1 MEDLFMFDMPNRA
14 ELKQQARELLQTAQ
28 VSPKGLTALYCGL
41 TLVLNLL
48 DYFAGSLIPGGAP
61 EVLTTFVSIFTN
73 LAGWILA
80 AGFTLYCMGIR
91 RHEVTEYGTLFD
103 GFSFTGKIIA
113 LNFVMSFFI
122 LLWSMLFVVPGIIA
136 YYRYSFALYNLYD
149 NPGLNIME
157 ALEMS
162 KQQTRGWKLDLLKL
176 DLSYLGWAL
185 LSLLPAL
192 YVDGQRYMQALGD
205 PASILSVGSTL
216 PEILVC
222 GLWSLAVSLF
232 FLPNYQCVSLDY
244 FDAAKAAVPGGRTF
258 RDGGP
263 DDLGSF

>member
-1 MEDLFMFDMPNRA
+1 MFDMPNRA

-122 LLWSMLFVVPGIIA
+122 LLWSMLFVVPGINA
-136 YYRYSFALYNLYD
+136 YYRNSFAL
-149 NPGLNIME
+149 
-157 ALEMS
+157 
-162 KQQTRGWKLDLLKL
+162 
-176 DLSYLGWAL
+176 
-185 LSLLPAL
+185 
-192 YVDGQRYMQALGD
+192 
-205 PASILSVGSTL
+205 
-216 PEILVC
+216 
-222 GLWSLAVSLF
+222 
-232 FLPNYQCVSLDY
+232 
-244 FDAAKAAVPGGRTF
+244 
-258 RDGGP
+258 
-263 DDLGSF
+263 

>member
-1 MEDLFMFDMPNRA
+1 MFDMPNRA
-14 ELKQQARELLQTAQ
+14 ELKQQARELLHTAQ

-41 TLVLNLL
+41 TLALNLV

-61 EVLTTFVSIFTN
+61 EILTTFVSIFTT

-91 RHEVTEYGTLFD
+91 RREVTEYGTLFD

-122 LLWSMLFVVPGIIA
+122 FLWSMLFVVPGIIA
-136 YYRYSFALYNLYD
+136 YYRYRFALYNLYD
-149 NPGLNIME
+149 NPGLSILE
-157 ALEMS
+157 AMDMS
-162 KQQTRGWKLDLLKL
+162 KRQTRGWKLELLKL
-176 DLSYLGWAL
+176 DLSYLGWMA

-192 YVDGQRYMQALGD
+192 YVDGQRYIQALAD
-205 PASILSVGSTL
+205 PASILASSSTL

-222 GLWSLAVSLF
+222 GIWSLAVSLF

-244 FDAAKAAVPGGRTF
+244 FDAAKAAAPNTQPF
-258 RDGGP
+258 RDNGP
-263 DDLGSF
+263 DDLSGF